1 MIMKISK
8 KNLDNIIK
16 EEIVKL
22 LKERDNSSLE
32 TQIQEALREIID
44 NRQSLSRL
52 IQIVQQNSDSI
63 RDIKMRLAD
72 RQND

>member
-1 MIMKISK
+1 MKISK